1 MKKLLLGVLLVS
13 SNLLSGQN
21 IDSINRNLESIN
33 SKTDSMIMEWQP
45 DSAQMARDR
54 EMNNRNLDAL
64 VRTMKEREKK
74 QQRQMWLRIGF
85 GVVLLGVGIYSFVRK
100 KKKAD

>member
-13 SNLLSGQN
+13 NNLLSGQN

-33 SKTDSMIMEWQP
+33 SKTDSMIMEWKP
-45 DSAQMARDR
+45 DSAQMARDM

-64 VRTMKEREKK
+64 MRTMKEREKK
-74 QQRQMWLRIGF
+74 QQQQMWLRIGF

-100 KKKAD
+100 KKKVD